1 MTKTKIYAVLL
12 AGTICIS
19 LAGCG
24 NTAPVSESETV
35 QVNAEKTADETS
47 GIDISDVVPAEPTAP
62 EEPEPPAESSASEPP
77 QPTEKEKPEAESA
90 PQQTEPPVQTEPQ
103 KPAEPAEP
111 QKPQEPPAAQTQPPV
126 AAYCRVSTKQEEQL
140 NSYETQVRYYTDRIN
155 RESGWKLAG
164 IYADKGI
171 TGTSM
176 KKRDEFNKLIR
187 QCRRGK
193 VDMIIVKSIS
203 RFARNTLDCIRI
215 TRMLREIKVDV
226 YFEEQNLHSID
237 PASEF
242 YISIYGSI
250 AQSES
255 ENISHNVAWGKA
267 RSAKDGNVFFAYKSF
282 LGYRRGEDG
291 KPEIDPEQAVTVRL
305 IYDWFLSGKSLPQIA
320 KELTESGIPTPMGR
334 TVWQPSVVQSIL
346 SNEKYKGDALLGK
359 TYIVDCIS
367 KKKCVNAGERVQYY
381 VENNHPAIIDAAT
394 FDRVQEELARR
405 AGKRKVK
412 QVGTTTEQGK
422 YCGKYALTELLVCG
436 ECGTPYRRC
445 TWTVRGE
452 KKIVWRCISRLDY
465 GKKYCHHSPTMEEA
479 PLQEAIMN
487 AIMKTAQVNPEILQ
501 TLKMHIQMGLGAQS
515 GEDKSV
521 EAQIRIAQIDR
532 EFKEILNG
540 VTAENQDSLLSDP
553 RIEEL
558 ISEKRMLENRLAQ
571 YSAAEQHRKNTMSRL
586 DQIFAILD
594 TMKNHPLTYDDLVVR
609 QILQSV
615 IVESKQK
622 IKVIFLGGLEVEAEV
637 EQ

>member
-1 MTKTKIYAVLL
+1 MR
-12 AGTICIS
+12 TIPPTVQPV
-19 LAGCG
+19 
-24 NTAPVSESETV
+24 NTAST
-35 QVNAEKTADETS
+35 QVAYKR
-47 GIDISDVVPAEPTAP
+47 
-62 EEPEPPAESSASEPP
+62 
-77 QPTEKEKPEAESA
+77 
-90 PQQTEPPVQTEPQ
+90 
-103 KPAEPAEP
+103 
-111 QKPQEPPAAQTQPPV
+111 V

-187 QCRRGK
+187 QCRCGK

-291 KPEIDPEQAVTVRL
+291 KPEIDPKQAVTVRL

-320 KELTESGIPTPMGR
+320 KELTESSIPTPMGR

-452 KKIVWRCISRLDY
+452 KKIVWRFISRLDY

-487 AIMKTAQVNPEILQ
+487 AIMKTAQINPEILQ
-501 TLKMHIQMGLGAQS
+501 TLKLHIQMGLGAEA

-586 DQIFAILD
+586 DQILAILD
-594 TMKNHPLTYDDLVVR
+594 TMKNHPLTYDDLIVR